1 MLESWH
7 DFYVLLGTASA
18 TLVALL
24 FVAVSIGVGR
34 ISAERSTATR
44 TYMSPII
51 LHYGSVLFISLI
63 ALVPTLGD
71 GALAVLVGLSGA
83 VGVGYSGVVCFQLIR
98 DRRKVEFV
106 DHFAYGFWPLLAYC
120 GIVLSACLIVVH
132 REWGPDDLAASLLL
146 LLLVNIRNAWDL
158 AVTLAQRQAD
168 RSRADTSVNQP
179 PSP

>member
-1 MLESWH
+1 MLREWH
-7 DFYVLLGTASA
+7 DFYILLGTASA

-24 FVAVSIGVGR
+24 FVAVSIGVGLL
-34 ISAERSTATR
+34 SAERSTATR

-51 LHYGSVLFISLI
+51 LHYASVLFVSLI
-63 ALVPTLGD
+63 ALVPTLD
-71 GALAVLVGLSGA
+71 DNALTLLVGLSGA
-83 VGVGYSGVVCFQLIR
+83 VGFGYSGIVCFVLIR

-106 DHFAYGFWPLLAYC
+106 DHFGYGFWPLLAYC
-120 GIVLSACLIVVH
+120 GVMLAAYWMVAH

-158 AVTLAQRQAD
+158 AVTLARRQAD
-168 RSRADTSVNQP
+168 SKRSEASVNQP